1 MTSPW
6 ALHEPG
12 GDEEVLSAPRPA
24 MGGLSFFHG
33 LVPSR
38 GATTSSER
46 HWGVTVGIQPHT
58 RHEMLER
65 ERRAKTMLRLGVVV
79 ALLLVAAAVYFGS
92 TVLGNE
98 PPPRASHLTA
108 AAPQPAA
115 TPSDLAGLAAAMNG
129 TLTGTP
135 PPDTTTTR
143 VPTPAST
150 TPLGSVPPQLA
161 AAVSSC
167 RTQWG
172 LYSTALSDADRSLS
186 QWRQHLKIMNDLQ
199 AGRISLATAKAQW
212 PYTTYKAGDNVI
224 AFRSADAAVT
234 AYPDACSVDDS
245 ATGRTATAI
254 RTCAASMTTIG
265 NALTK
270 ARVAIAPWERHIKDQ
285 THFAMGMMTAS
296 AAEAAWR
303 VMWKQGLAT
312 LPPYEA
318 VAPDA
323 RAATCPLAG

>member
-1 MTSPW
+1 
-6 ALHEPG
+6 
-12 GDEEVLSAPRPA
+12 
-24 MGGLSFFHG
+24 MGVH
-33 LVPSR
+33 P
-38 GATTSSER
+38 
-46 HWGVTVGIQPHT
+46 QT

-65 ERRAKTMLRLGVVV
+65 ERRARTMLRVGVVV
-79 ALLLVAAAVYFGS
+79 ALLVVAAAVY
-92 TVLGNE
+92 LGTAFSGGE
-98 PPPRASHLTA
+98 GPPPSPLATP
-108 AAPQPAA
+108 AAPTRA
-115 TPSDLAGLAAAMNG
+115 TPPSSIPGLAAAMNG
-129 TLTGTP
+129 TLTATP
-135 PPDTTTTR
+135 PPDTATTTE
-143 VPTPAST
+143 PTRAST
-150 TPLGSVPPQLA
+150 TPVGTVPPQLA

-167 RTQWG
+167 RTQWR
-172 LYSTALSDADRSLS
+172 LYATALSDADRSLS

-245 ATGRTATAI
+245 ATGRAASAI

-265 NALTK
+265 NALAK

-296 AAEAAWR
+296 AAESAWR
-303 VMWKQGLAT
+303 VMWKKGLAT

-323 RAATCPLAG
+323 RAATCPFAG

>member
-1 MTSPW
+1 V
-6 ALHEPG
+6 A
-12 GDEEVLSAPRPA
+12 EVAHASA
-24 MGGLSFFHG
+24 
-33 LVPSR
+33 
-38 GATTSSER
+38 ATTSNELVQ
-46 HWGVTVGIQPHT
+46 GVTVGVHPQT

-65 ERRAKTMLRLGVVV
+65 ERRARTMLRVGVAVALVVV
-79 ALLLVAAAVYFGS
+79 AVAVYLGTTFS
-92 TVLGNE
+92 GNE
-98 PPPRASHLTA
+98 PAPPASR
-108 AAPQPAA
+108 AAPAAPASTRAA
-115 TPSDLAGLAAAMNG
+115 TPTSIPGLAEAMNG
-129 TLTGTP
+129 TLTATP
-135 PPDTTTTR
+135 PPDTTTT
-143 VPTPAST
+143 PAST
-150 TPLGSVPPQLA
+150 STTPMGSIPPQLA

-172 LYSTALSDADRSLS
+172 LYSTALSAADRSLS

-224 AFRSADAAVT
+224 AFRSADAAVA

-265 NALTK
+265 NALGR
-270 ARVAIAPWERHIKDQ
+270 ARIAIAPWERHIKDQ
-285 THFAMGMMTAS
+285 THFAMGMMTAP